1 MVKRMSRI
9 AQEQQ
14 TVPRLEYVSPDVL
27 EFDPENPRFGGL
39 VSGKPQE
46 DIQQHLF
53 GEPHYASELVDSLL
67 ENGFIDYEPLVA
79 KRKDGKFVVIE
90 GNRRLAAIREIRSNP
105 DRYEGRKSDLNKIPV
120 LVFPDKPDEQQ
131 QNEMRVYLGVRHLLG
146 FREWPPISKAQFL
159 ERESKAEG
167 GLDRVIKE
175 VRMTKQQARRFLV
188 PFRLLQRSGVA
199 LPKGEDFWV
208 LGEAL
213 QRSGIKKY
221 LQLEVNPRT
230 LDIVSY
236 DKKNLS
242 ALLND
247 LYGPK
252 KPGSTERE
260 VSARVLY
267 DTRDLSR
274 LARVLGSDKATVV
287 LHAGKDLEEAE
298 IYVDTREESL
308 SRLSKVDKELGVL
321 LKKVLAGNKDPEGT
335 KLLQA
340 YKQFDAAVKS
350 FINKNAKRSL

>member
-1 MVKRMSRI
+1 MSKVT
-9 AQEQQ
+9 QEQQ
-14 TVPRLEYVSPDVL
+14 TIPKLEYLSPDVL
-27 EFDPENPRFGGL
+27 EFDPENPRFGGM
-39 VSGKPQE
+39 VSGKSPD
-46 DIQQHLF
+46 DIQKHLF
-53 GEPHYASELVDSLL
+53 AGPHYASELVDSLL

-79 KRKDGKFVVIE
+79 KRNDGKFVVIE

-105 DRYEGRKSDLNKIPV
+105 NKYEGRKSDLGKIPV

-175 VRMTKQQARRFLV
+175 VRMTKQNARRFLV
-188 PFRLLQRSGVA
+188 PFRLLHRAGVT
-199 LPKGEDFWV
+199 LPGEDFWM

-221 LQLEVNPRT
+221 LQLEVDSKT
-230 LDIVSY
+230 LDILGY
-236 DKKNLS
+236 DKRNLS

-252 KPGSTERE
+252 KPGSSERE
-260 VSARVLY
+260 VSARIVY

-274 LARVLGSDKATVV
+274 LARVLGSEKATDV

-298 IYVDTREESL
+298 IHVDTREESL
-308 SRLSKVDKELGVL
+308 TRLSKVNKKLGVL
-321 LKKVLAGNKDPEGT
+321 LKKVLAGTRDPEGT

-340 YKQFDAAVKS
+340 YKQFDASVKS
-350 FINKNAKRSL
+350 FINKNVKPSV

>member
-1 MVKRMSRI
+1 MSKTV
-9 AQEQQ
+9 QEQ
-14 TVPRLEYVSPDVL
+14 TGPKLEYLSPDVL
-27 EFDPENPRFGGL
+27 DFDPENPRFGGL
-39 VSGKPQE
+39 ASGKSQG
-46 DIQQHLF
+46 DIQAHLI

-79 KRKDGKFVVIE
+79 KRKDKRLVVIE
-90 GNRRLAAIREIRSNP
+90 GNRRLAAIREIRGNP
-105 DRYEGRKSDLNKIPV
+105 DRHTGRKSDLGSIPV

-131 QNEMRVYLGVRHLLG
+131 QNEMRVYLGVRHLIG

-167 GLDRVIKE
+167 GLDRVLRE
-175 VRMTKQQARRFLV
+175 VRMTRQNARRLLV
-188 PFRLLQRSGVA
+188 PFRLLNRASVL

-213 QRSGIKKY
+213 QRTGIKKY
-221 LQLEVNPRT
+221 LQLEVNPKT

-252 KPGSTERE
+252 RPGSPERE
-260 VSARVLY
+260 VSARVVY

-274 LARVLGSDKATVV
+274 LARVLGSDKATAE
-287 LHAGKDLEEAE
+287 LHAGKDLEEAQ

-308 SRLSKVDKELGVL
+308 SRLSKVNKDLALL
-321 LKKVLAGNKDPEGT
+321 LKKVVSGNRDPEGT
-335 KLLQA
+335 RLLQSYRA
-340 YKQFDAAVKS
+340 FDTAVKA
-350 FINKNAKRSL
+350 FVNKNAKPSL